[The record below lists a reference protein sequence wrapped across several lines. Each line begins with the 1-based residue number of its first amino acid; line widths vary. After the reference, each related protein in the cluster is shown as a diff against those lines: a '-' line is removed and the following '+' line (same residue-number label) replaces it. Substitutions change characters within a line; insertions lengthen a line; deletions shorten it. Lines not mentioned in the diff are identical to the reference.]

1 MYQLMRAHGG
11 RQFQCLKLSVLGL
24 DTELSQCSSNCV
36 TCTLLRASAPESA
49 NRWAWGTT
57 EKPGVEGEPFR
68 MVSKVWFSEDWK
80 AMSPYSRMN
89 LGSSMESRLL
99 GTADSAHVKPS

>member
-1 MYQLMRAHGG
+1 MGLGNHG
-11 RQFQCLKLSVLGL
+11 K
-24 DTELSQCSSNCV
+24 
-36 TCTLLRASAPESA
+36 A
-49 NRWAWGTT
+49 
-57 EKPGVEGEPFR
+57 GVEGEPFR